1 MSQAVVQRWEAFL
14 AQVKERFLAIMHE
27 AREGCPQLFEQ
38 VGYDPVPMGTAW
50 GAIDRRASDLESKIE
65 DTWDKQV
72 DAAFENAGAPPL
84 VIEQERMK
92 GEALRDFIGLERD
105 RNRIAIHADAGRV
118 LFQRAISELERPFAC
133 TQCGAPLEVPFT
145 FRALNLR
152 CPYCSAVNGF
162 EPGMRMRYGE
172 ILIHPLCEEAAWNE
186 YVAMR
191 QADSA
196 VRRTRSDEMT
206 IDLLKRQEHAQIA
219 FWRAYLGARARYLP
233 DTAQAFEADLRGR
246 MRAFYESMERE
257 GAWIRAG
264 RPRDLV

>member
-14 AQVKERFLAIMHE
+14 AQIKERFLAIMSE
-27 AREGCPQLFEQ
+27 AKEGCPQLFEQ
-38 VGYDPVPMGTAW
+38 AGCDPVPMSTAW
-50 GAIDRRASDLESKIE
+50 GAIDRRASDLEAKIE

-72 DAAFENAGAPPL
+72 EGAFEQAGAPRQ
-84 VIEQERMK
+84 VIEQQRMK
-92 GEALRDFIGLERD
+92 GEALRDFISVERE
-105 RNRIAIHADAGRV
+105 RNRIAIHAEAGRA
-118 LFQRAISELERPFAC
+118 LFQKAIAELARPFAC
-133 TQCGAPLEVPFT
+133 SQCGAPLEVPFT

-186 YVAMR
+186 YVEMR
-191 QADSA
+191 NADNLS
-196 VRRTRSDEMT
+196 RRTRSDEVT
-206 IDLLKRQEHAQIA
+206 IDLLKRQERAQIA
-219 FWRAYLGARARYLP
+219 FWRAYFGARARYLP
-233 DTAQAFEADLRGR
+233 DTAQAFDADLRGK
-246 MRAFYESMERE
+246 MRAFYDEMERE